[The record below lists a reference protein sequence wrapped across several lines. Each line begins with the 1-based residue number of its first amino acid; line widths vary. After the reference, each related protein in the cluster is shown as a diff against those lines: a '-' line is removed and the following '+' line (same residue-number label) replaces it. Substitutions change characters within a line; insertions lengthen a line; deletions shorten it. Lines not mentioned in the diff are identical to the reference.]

1 MNAGANRRKTEDR
14 GIGLNAF
21 ARKGPIVE
29 KTQELKMTNQAED
42 RAVTVL
48 IGALFLALILVLL
61 TTVLQTNAVPNWNQA
76 VEFEHNQRVQEDL
89 SRLRDGIVSAA
100 SDGNPRSTA
109 VTLGTSYPN
118 RVVLRNPSDPIGTLE
133 TRDPGTVTIGNATA
147 DGPAGDVWNGTP
159 RTFSTRSLEYEP
171 SYHRY
176 REAPVTVYENWLLY
190 NEFDATERASTEQ
203 RLITD
208 NRIRIGLL
216 SGQVQESRK
225 GTTSVPIRAVSAPA
239 SPVSVTNDSDP
250 VVLRIPTQL
259 GNETWADLL
268 EGEYTNNGGHIV
280 DQDYQTGSPYNT
292 LVLTLEKG
300 VKYELRMANVGIGH
314 GVPSVDTHYL
324 VAEGEDVRVTDEDER
339 VKLTFEARDKYDNP
353 VSNAPVTFEV
363 DADTPG
369 HFEDE
374 NGDLVA
380 LPIRTGP
387 DGSASVWYDA
397 DGAVEVHH
405 VTAFQ
410 NFSVDNS
417 LPDRKKHPVTVVN
430 TGGSGKD
437 ASGLLELSSAK
448 SPSKDLIRYKIENH
462 DNEPIDLVGVRLI
475 DFTKFETSND
485 KHTAPEDG
493 PDAIS
498 SIGNGSET
506 ISIVATEGEGP
517 VFFGSPLEILS
528 GNEKIEL
535 TMSQEFPMNKNDALH
550 VDVVLYFEHGLRV
563 RYGVMI
569 F

>member
-1 MNAGANRRKTEDR
+1 
-14 GIGLNAF
+14 
-21 ARKGPIVE
+21 
-29 KTQELKMTNQAED
+29 MTNQAED

-100 SDGNPRSTA
+100 SDGNPRSAA

-133 TRDPGTVTIGNATA
+133 TRDPGTLTIGNATA
-147 DGPAGDVWNGTP
+147 EGPAGEVWNGTP
-159 RTFSTRSLEYEP
+159 RTFSTRALEYEP
-171 SYHRY
+171 SYNRY

-190 NEFDATERASTEQ
+190 NEFDDAERASTEQ

-208 NRIRIGLL
+208 NRIRVGLV

-225 GTTSVPIRAVSAPA
+225 GTTTVPVRPVSAPA
-239 SPVSVTNDSDP
+239 RPVSVTNDSDP

-268 EGEYTNNGGHIV
+268 EGEYTRNGGHIA

-324 VAEGEDVRVTDEDER
+324 VADGEDTRVTDEDER

-353 VSNAPVTFEV
+353 VSNAPVTFDV

-387 DGSASVWYDA
+387 DGTASVWYDA
-397 DGAVEVHH
+397 AGSVEIHH

-410 NFSVDNS
+410 NFSVDAS
-417 LPDRKKHPVTVVN
+417 LPDRKKHELEVVN
-430 TGGSGKD
+430 TGGAGTD
-437 ASGLLELSSAK
+437 ASGMVELQSALTQ
-448 SPSKDLIRYKIENH
+448 SPADVVYQVNNRAGEEINIT
-462 DNEPIDLVGVRLI
+462 GVRLMDVTRI
-475 DFTKFETSND
+475 DEQATD
-485 KHTAPEDG
+485 HTDVEDAG
-493 PDAIS
+493 E
-498 SIGNGSET
+498 SITTVT
-506 ISIVATEGEGP
+506 IGAASRTITATEGEGP
-517 VFFGSPLEILS
+517 VMLGVPLAVPDLS
-528 GNEKIEL
+528 TVNIIL
-535 TMSQEFPMNKNDALH
+535 TMNSGILVPGGDALL
-550 VDVVLYFEHGLRV
+550 VEVVFYLEHGLRV
-563 RYGVMI
+563 TYGVTI